1 MIDVALITLGVAL
14 LLSRR
19 KKSKGISGDQ
29 ILPLRKGMSLESID
43 FNDTLDPIQISLFSG
58 CIAALASLPSQ
69 YSNKNSMYNAIRR
82 SYSIFT
88 KYGSGIVK
96 TGKKVAVRRVT
107 VNGIFAGSTISD
119 SYLSQGFSVR
129 AKRKRLERVH
139 LLYGVDVLLSKFSS
153 QPTDYVAYDLTTAL
167 GSLREPVKDALM
179 QLASIPLVL
188 EVNEHIG
195 WYDWSRD
202 ESTIPFKQFK
212 SIIETMYLQLAKHEK
227 QSH

>member
-1 MIDVALITLGVAL
+1 MGIAL
-14 LLSRR
+14 LLA
-19 KKSKGISGDQ
+19 KKKKDKKISNDQ
-29 ILPLRKGMSLESID
+29 IIPLRKGMSLESIN
-43 FNDTLDPIQISLFSG
+43 FNDTLDPVQISLFSG
-58 CIAALASLPSQ
+58 CIAAIASLPSQ
-69 YSNKNSMYNAIRR
+69 YSNKNSMYNAMRR

-107 VNGIFAGSTISD
+107 INGIFAGSQISD
-119 SYLSQGFSVR
+119 SFLSQGFSIR
-129 AKRKRLERVH
+129 AKRKRMERVH
-139 LLYGVDVLLSKFSS
+139 LLYGVDVLLSKFGTR
-153 QPTDYVAYDLTTAL
+153 PTDYIAYDLTTAL
-167 GSLREPVKDALM
+167 GSLREPVKDALL

-202 ESTIPFKQFK
+202 ESAMPFKQFK
-212 SIIETMYLQLAKHEK
+212 SIIEKMYLQLSKYEK